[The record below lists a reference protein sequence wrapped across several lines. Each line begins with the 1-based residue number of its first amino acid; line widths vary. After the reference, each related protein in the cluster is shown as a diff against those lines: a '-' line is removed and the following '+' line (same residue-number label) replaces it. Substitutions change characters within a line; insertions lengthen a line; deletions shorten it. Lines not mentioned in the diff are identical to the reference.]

1 MQIVKTSCSVMEAI
15 RGRRSI
21 RRYEKREVPKG
32 VLERLITAAT
42 WAPSAHNRQPWRFA
56 VVTDEAM
63 RRRLAKAMGQAL
75 QEDLTAD
82 GAPEEV
88 IEMDVQRSYRRI
100 SGAPALI
107 LLCMTEVDM
116 DVYPDERRQRNERL
130 MAVQSAAMAGQN
142 LLLAAHAE
150 GLGSCWMCAP
160 LFCQDVVR
168 QTLGLP
174 AEWQPQ
180 GLITLGYPAEK
191 RVKTRRPLGE
201 VVMNV
206 GGGRRSAI
214 QR

>member
-1 MQIVKTSCSVMEAI
+1 MEAI